1 MGLGRS
7 VGKNANMKPFKKS
20 QTMRAAAAP
29 STVGVADMLD
39 SPAQAQTQKNR
50 SSLRVRHAALA
61 AVTLLVLHVFA
72 PLCHG
77 QEVMTFFGTVAQWQ
91 YPNSTLATNK
101 AGALGWMGDASM
113 KTTAGDIT
121 VSAVQVQAVWTTKDP
136 MEKVIA
142 YYETRLK
149 PAAGSKDAKPD
160 ERAAADS
167 GTSVVSHDDSVGRP
181 VATHII
187 LVNTEKTSTTLVI
200 SRAATESE
208 THVAWVHYVRIRR
221 PPTLEGKLLP
231 DLAALGLKA
240 TDVPADKPVVVL
252 VIDAEQRSSRRAL
265 KVLTDQAGALKE
277 KRVSVIIL
285 QAGPM
290 ADAAYAAWLQEAAL
304 PFPIARLKD
313 TSERGLSAWGATS
326 LPWLLLAVQSHR
338 VAAVG
343 FPIEEL
349 EAKLKE
355 LAK

>member
-1 MGLGRS
+1 
-7 VGKNANMKPFKKS
+7 
-20 QTMRAAAAP
+20 MR
-29 STVGVADMLD
+29 
-39 SPAQAQTQKNR
+39 N
-50 SSLRVRHAALA
+50 
-61 AVTLLVLHVFA
+61 
-72 PLCHG
+72 
-77 QEVMTFFGTVAQWQ
+77 
-91 YPNSTLATNK
+91 
-101 AGALGWMGDASM
+101 
-113 KTTAGDIT
+113 TAGDIT
-121 VSAVQVQAVWTTKDP
+121 VTAVQVQAVWTTKDP
-136 MEKVIA
+136 IEKVIA
-142 YYETRLK
+142 YYETKLK
-149 PAAGSKDAKPD
+149 PAADARDAKPD

-167 GTSVVSHDDSVGRP
+167 GQAIVSHDDSIGRP
-181 VATHII
+181 LAIHVI
-187 LVNTEKTSTTLVI
+187 LVNTKKTSTTLVI

-208 THVAWVHYVRIRR
+208 THVAWVHYQVLTR

-231 DLAALGLKA
+231 DLGALGLA
-240 TDVPADKPVVVL
+240 AADAPAGQPVIVL
-252 VIDAEQRSSRRAL
+252 LIDAEQRSSRRAL

-277 KRVSVIIL
+277 KGVAVIIL

-290 ADAAYAAWLQEAAL
+290 ADAAYAAWLQEAAF